1 MQSLWYICM
10 TCIMLTYRQGLNSN
24 VFRFV
29 AKLDTK
35 RPIDIDRTFIIFY
48 YLSDNTIAV
57 FERPQRNSGV

>member
-1 MQSLWYICM
+1 M
-10 TCIMLTYRQGLNSN
+10 TCVMLTYRQGLNSN

-35 RPIDIDRTFIIFY
+35 RPIDIDRNFIIFY

-57 FERPQRNSGV
+57 FERPQRNSGVYF